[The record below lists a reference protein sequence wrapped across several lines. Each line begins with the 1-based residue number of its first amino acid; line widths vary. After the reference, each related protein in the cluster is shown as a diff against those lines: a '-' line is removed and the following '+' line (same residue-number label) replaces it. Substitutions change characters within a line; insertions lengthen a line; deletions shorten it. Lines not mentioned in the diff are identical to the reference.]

1 MAEHQEQEEIPG
13 LANFSAHKDIFN
25 HLTEYH
31 YIETN
36 LFEVINIIL
45 SYKLELIVGIFS
57 N

>member
-45 SYKLELIVGIFS
+45 SYKLELAVGIFS